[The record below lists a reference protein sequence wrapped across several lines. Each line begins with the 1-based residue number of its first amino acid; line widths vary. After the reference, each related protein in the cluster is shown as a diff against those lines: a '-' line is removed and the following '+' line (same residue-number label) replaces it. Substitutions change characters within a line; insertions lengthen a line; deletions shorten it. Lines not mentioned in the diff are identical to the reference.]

1 MNVPAA
7 TSDPKRQRAH
17 HQQESVMQIKAAPV
31 TDLFS
36 SGPTVGERLGGF
48 ISGGAEAVTGVI
60 NALAAYRGAGGGS
73 DPEPTSAPQLPP
85 EPAPTIDQNNGHKG
99 FPMMGLSTNT
109 ALILGA
115 GLAAFLVLK

>member
-1 MNVPAA
+1 MRPLPPSN
-7 TSDPKRQRAH
+7 PKGQRAD

-36 SGPTVGERLGGF
+36 SGPSVGERLGGF

-60 NALAAYRGAGGGS
+60 NALAAYRGAGGGN
-73 DPEPTSAPQLPP
+73 DPEPTNAPQLPP
-85 EPAPTIDQNNGHKG
+85 NPSPTIDQNNGHKG
-99 FPMMGLSTNT
+99 FPFMGLSTNT

-115 GLAAFLVLK
+115 GLAAVLVLK